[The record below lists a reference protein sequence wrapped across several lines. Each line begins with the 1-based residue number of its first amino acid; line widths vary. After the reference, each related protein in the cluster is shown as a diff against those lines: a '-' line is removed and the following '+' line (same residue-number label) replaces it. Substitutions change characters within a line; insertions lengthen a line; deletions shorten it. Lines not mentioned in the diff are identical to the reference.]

1 MNKLFSC
8 VTNFEYGSEGIYT
21 EQYGEKNSTHFIKFS
36 SYLFCHFLI
45 YSEAVS
51 IISNCPYLEYHQVF
65 YVLGLRLALFMD
77 VKASSVLKSKKKI
90 YLCSEFLEAWRYNVI
105 LMSHSFCVALFTF
118 SLLSHSDVHVK
129 NVLKFVKM
137 IRSEQNWNYDWFEL
151 ATLEKYETFE
161 NFNTAPPLKMKAIC
175 WVIEKKT

>member
-1 MNKLFSC
+1 
-8 VTNFEYGSEGIYT
+8 
-21 EQYGEKNSTHFIKFS
+21 
-36 SYLFCHFLI
+36 
-45 YSEAVS
+45 
-51 IISNCPYLEYHQVF
+51 
-65 YVLGLRLALFMD
+65 MD
-77 VKASSVLKSKKKI
+77 VKASSVLKSKKDI
-90 YLCSEFLEAWRYNVI
+90 LCSEFLEAWRYNVI

-175 WVIEKKT
+175 WVIEKKKHRCCICIFIFITHWSLNVQDILCTVNQINDCS